1 MASEFTRGDGPAS
14 VAENETVQ
22 SSIASTA
29 NKENKKKKMID
40 SSHGLRFELKL
51 LALFC
56 VRGLGAG
63 YKFELSKEK
72 EEEGGKLEDL
82 IFRYQVSDETLAGKH
97 WRYRY
102 LQAKHKVNEKEKI
115 PADHLLDY
123 NPKGDFSLPK
133 YFHSFYKIRT
143 RGDDLHDC
151 IICTNIGFDV
161 NSLEK
166 GGVQLVSIN
175 DQQEDILEFGAQEKT
190 ARYKLKINKED
201 WHRRLKEEWSPVQLL
216 AEELKDCA
224 TKNKTTD
231 LRTGMFNSYHVALVD
246 EHVIDCTAKKFHL
259 DFVGEVN
266 LSEGARELRQT
277 ICELGINDSWK
288 DWKFKLSNNFGK
300 CQSAVKNSLPR
311 KITEEDV
318 KEFFDKLVFVVNMPN
333 EKKFEE
339 ILETRDMSKY
349 YQPDKCKAQTI
360 RILHE
365 VSAQFSNQE
374 QNFWL
379 KAEIAKN
386 ILLDGVAKISLEY
399 QSQLEKE
406 IKFND
411 SAIQMMTAQLKQLL
425 ESDGRGKI
433 ERIAT
438 SSPKHTAVKVISAV
452 HILMREL
459 NQEGNY
465 LVASSSR
472 LQNEEEMEKWKNI
485 LKLQKSFH
493 HFFVVV
499 CDDEASKQHYE
510 NFISDD
516 GADEK
521 NIIIIIGLG
530 KSSARMDDEIKYTD
544 LSPDFQ
550 EAILSKTICFQGEN
564 LTVGN
569 LIGPKPEE
577 IIDFSSIKE
586 LLFEEKEIKIPS
598 LNASTFEQSLY
609 VKRTLRFPFKN
620 QFELGGECR
629 INSDGHIEWLV
640 EKEKRKE
647 IWKKIMNGVT
657 NQASSAG
664 VTVDDLAHLKEN
676 GNEKSVVIISGLAGT
691 GKSTLL
697 CHYYEE
703 IKKSNPDHWVIKMNL
718 VDYEAILKKDN
729 IARSANIFVY
739 QLHVVDEKSSFSRS
753 LLRNRLERGDRIIF
767 MFDGFDEINELCQKG
782 AIQLMEAIS
791 KKKSIQ
797 LYVTTRPHM
806 LEDLQ
811 FWLSQLA
818 YSLENFTEKDQ
829 IDYLTSNW
837 AKELNLSKDNN
848 GPLQQFA
855 KSLVERVS
863 ETLRD
868 EEKSFV
874 GIPLQCRILAEC
886 FQSNVK
892 ELITQNFV
900 EDKEEPR
907 QSECVRNKISD
918 FIEGQKF
925 DLVSLFNRLMETKR
939 KVFCEEKANATN
951 TNQIIL
957 DAINRL
963 IQDIEDHLTKLA
975 IKTIVTD
982 QKVLDILLPPQP
994 SPNRSDDDVANGEN
1008 TVALNGLKFGLTFKS
1023 GDESTV
1029 QFLHRTYAEYLF
1041 ARYLYDGFL
1050 LDEKRH
1056 NKLLDNESIQKL
1068 ILNKILAVKQYN
1080 GVQVFFDS
1088 MLKELVDN
1096 DEEWRNRIDS
1106 RDLPERLKKF
1116 TKNLFTQFLRQSPP
1130 LHKLGKGFTIKSYF
1144 VNALYFSLASGNG
1157 TIFKFLCDCLDAT
1170 FDNHQVQ
1177 WAMKSSFTQYYC
1189 YFSFTFFRNKESKL
1203 VKRFIDYFDSNEAA
1217 SFIVSKSSYF
1227 ALLPP
1232 CGLDYSQWNGEEQ
1245 QKTVHHLL
1253 QFMTNQYEAFD
1264 HYFGTNREIDIVPM
1278 LTFFI
1283 FNENYDSHLK
1293 IFLELLSRTTAY
1305 SDDSKFANLLKKAF
1319 CSKEHFVG
1327 GRIEKVLI
1335 ILSDLKRQNLLTQ
1348 LYGIVLAIEPKAFQ
1362 NIYQPPLLLNEKDAI
1377 SADIKKLLEPDSYRM
1392 TGLHRAAFHGDT
1404 EVAEKILEKIR
1415 EDPENETKVMTRDD
1429 YGFTP
1434 FYVAAVSDQEKIYN
1448 NMLAFLKQNLSVDEL
1463 KEHLMDTKGFIH
1475 NALSDA
1481 NESENVQMVKLILN
1495 AIKRE
1500 LGQNYLINLLK
1511 TNITKGSNISPSSL
1525 IVKCKTK
1532 ELFNAIA
1539 KIIVERDD
1547 IVMDY
1552 TALYHFVFH
1561 DNSVRNTLK
1570 FIDEENLQGLLSLK
1584 GVEDFTKHVLDSDCS
1599 VNFAFRLMSHHLLQH
1614 FNEDQI
1620 KQFVQTITLKNNK
1633 KKIRSCSTI
1642 TTGHVADPEQAESI
1656 ALKFFPECTKDDLV
1670 FDDQGNGT
1678 TNIYAERLVPKRS
1691 YWTDLIGSA
1700 LTAHYDDRGFVSRED
1715 VHCIF
1720 DCLKRVGDNSA
1731 KQLLLHKEDNGF
1743 IMIPSSQQI
1752 VQLMLAHLS
1761 QESQEEVKRQ
1771 WKNSASPMN
1780 TFIDSNSEGN
1790 NLKFGRYY
1798 SDILQFYLNYGSDVH
1813 LNDFV
1818 NLVMTLHQIGEEQFT
1833 VWSCIFKNCDKEASE
1848 ILKLVSEKVEI
1859 LGRDAVKQLLLH
1871 EIDNVPFIIKAVSWG
1886 EDVDARLEIL
1896 PKEIKEEIQQ
1906 FMKQKAP
1913 EFIENALR
1921 NLKAFFKTFNKQH
1934 YNKLNSFTFFL
1945 NYLSDK
1951 SQLEQFFQ
1959 NITSTTDDGEN
1970 TRSIWAELLT
1980 NECQDHKTDEIAK
1993 MDKFMKCLSEKLG
2006 SNAVKELVLHSDGEM
2021 RVIFYPALRGEEKM
2035 LETLLNYLSA
2045 KDRKKVQRQVDEFL
2059 DETFKIDEYN
2069 QYQYH
2074 QFNPFF

>member
-1 MASEFTRGDGPAS
+1 MASEFTRGDEPAS
-14 VAENETVQ
+14 VAENETVL

-29 NKENKKKKMID
+29 NKEIKKKKLID

-51 LALFC
+51 LSLFC

-72 EEEGGKLEDL
+72 EDEGGKLEDL
-82 IFRYQVSDETLAGKH
+82 IFRYEVPDTTPAGKH

-133 YFHSFYKIRT
+133 YFHSFYKIRA
-143 RGDDLHDC
+143 RGDDIHAC
-151 IICTNIGFDV
+151 IICTNIGFKLD
-161 NSLEK
+161 SLTEEK
-166 GGVQLVSIN
+166 VELVSIN
-175 DQQEDILEFGAQEKT
+175 DQPEDILEFGAQEKT
-190 ARYKLKINKED
+190 ARYKLKINKEY

-246 EHVIDCTAKKFHL
+246 EHVIDCTAKKFHQ

-277 ICELGINDSWK
+277 ICDPLRNP
-288 DWKFKLSNNFGK
+288 
-300 CQSAVKNSLPR
+300 LPR

-318 KEFFDKLVFVVNMPN
+318 DNFFDKLVFVVDMPN

-386 ILLDGVAKISLEY
+386 ILLADVTKMSLEY

-411 SAIQMMTAQLKQLL
+411 SAIQMMAAQLKQLL

-472 LQNEEEMEKWKNI
+472 LQNEEEIEMWKNI

-499 CDDEASKQHYE
+499 CDDEASKQNYE

-569 LIGPKPEE
+569 LIGHKPEE

-609 VKRTLRFPFKN
+609 VKRTLRLPFKN

-629 INSDGHIEWLV
+629 ISPDGHIEWLV

-664 VTVDDLAHLKEN
+664 VVVDDLAHLKEN

-703 IKKSNPDHWVIKMNL
+703 IKKASPDHWVIRINL

-767 MFDGFDEINELCQKG
+767 MFDGFDEVNDLCQNN

-818 YSLENFTEKDQ
+818 YSLENFTEIDQ

-848 GPLQQFA
+848 GLLQQFA

-907 QSECVRNKISD
+907 QSECVRKKISD
-918 FIEGQKF
+918 LIEGQKF

-939 KVFCEEKANATN
+939 KVFREEKANATN

-982 QKVLDILLPPQP
+982 QKMLDILLPPQS
-994 SPNRSDDDVANGEN
+994 SPNRSDDDIANGEN
-1008 TVALNGLKFGLTFKS
+1008 TIALNGLKFGLTFKS
-1023 GDESTV
+1023 GHESTV

-1041 ARYLYDGFL
+1041 ARYLYGGFL

-1056 NKLLDNESIQKL
+1056 NKLLESESIRKL

-1080 GVQVFFDS
+1080 GVQIFFDS
-1088 MLKELVDN
+1088 MLKEFVDN
-1096 DEEWRNRIDS
+1096 DEEWRNRIIQ
-1106 RDLPERLKKF
+1106 RDLPKRLKKF

-1130 LHKLGKGFTIKSYF
+1130 LHKYGISFTVKSYF
-1144 VNALYFSLASGNG
+1144 VNALYFSLANGNG

-1170 FDNHQVQ
+1170 FNEQKVQ
-1177 WAMKSSFTQYYC
+1177 LAMISSFMQDGR
-1189 YFSFTFFRNKESKL
+1189 YFTLTFFRNKDSKL
-1203 VKRFIDYFDSNEAA
+1203 FSRFINYYDNLSLHESYSIISKIA
-1217 SFIVSKSSYF
+1217 S
-1227 ALLPP
+1227 L
-1232 CGLDYSQWNGEEQ
+1232 W
-1245 QKTVHHLL
+1245 VH
-1253 QFMTNQYEAFD
+1253 
-1264 HYFGTNREIDIVPM
+1264 P
-1278 LTFFI
+1278 
-1283 FNENYDSHLK
+1283 
-1293 IFLELLSRTTAY
+1293 
-1305 SDDSKFANLLKKAF
+1305 
-1319 CSKEHFVG
+1319 
-1327 GRIEKVLI
+1327 
-1335 ILSDLKRQNLLTQ
+1335 
-1348 LYGIVLAIEPKAFQ
+1348 
-1362 NIYQPPLLLNEKDAI
+1362 
-1377 SADIKKLLEPDSYRM
+1377 SAD
-1392 TGLHRAAFHGDT
+1392 F
-1404 EVAEKILEKIR
+1404 
-1415 EDPENETKVMTRDD
+1415 
-1429 YGFTP
+1429 
-1434 FYVAAVSDQEKIYN
+1434 
-1448 NMLAFLKQNLSVDEL
+1448 
-1463 KEHLMDTKGFIH
+1463 
-1475 NALSDA
+1475 
-1481 NESENVQMVKLILN
+1481 
-1495 AIKRE
+1495 
-1500 LGQNYLINLLK
+1500 
-1511 TNITKGSNISPSSL
+1511 
-1525 IVKCKTK
+1525 
-1532 ELFNAIA
+1532 
-1539 KIIVERDD
+1539 
-1547 IVMDY
+1547 
-1552 TALYHFVFH
+1552 
-1561 DNSVRNTLK
+1561 
-1570 FIDEENLQGLLSLK
+1570 
-1584 GVEDFTKHVLDSDCS
+1584 
-1599 VNFAFRLMSHHLLQH
+1599 
-1614 FNEDQI
+1614 
-1620 KQFVQTITLKNNK
+1620 
-1633 KKIRSCSTI
+1633 
-1642 TTGHVADPEQAESI
+1642 
-1656 ALKFFPECTKDDLV
+1656 
-1670 FDDQGNGT
+1670 
-1678 TNIYAERLVPKRS
+1678 
-1691 YWTDLIGSA
+1691 DLI
-1700 LTAHYDDRGFVSRED
+1700 
-1715 VHCIF
+1715 
-1720 DCLKRVGDNSA
+1720 
-1731 KQLLLHKEDNGF
+1731 
-1743 IMIPSSQQI
+1743 
-1752 VQLMLAHLS
+1752 
-1761 QESQEEVKRQ
+1761 
-1771 WKNSASPMN
+1771 
-1780 TFIDSNSEGN
+1780 
-1790 NLKFGRYY
+1790 
-1798 SDILQFYLNYGSDVH
+1798 
-1813 LNDFV
+1813 
-1818 NLVMTLHQIGEEQFT
+1818 
-1833 VWSCIFKNCDKEASE
+1833 
-1848 ILKLVSEKVEI
+1848 
-1859 LGRDAVKQLLLH
+1859 
-1871 EIDNVPFIIKAVSWG
+1871 
-1886 EDVDARLEIL
+1886 
-1896 PKEIKEEIQQ
+1896 
-1906 FMKQKAP
+1906 
-1913 EFIENALR
+1913 
-1921 NLKAFFKTFNKQH
+1921 
-1934 YNKLNSFTFFL
+1934 
-1945 NYLSDK
+1945 
-1951 SQLEQFFQ
+1951 
-1959 NITSTTDDGEN
+1959 
-1970 TRSIWAELLT
+1970 
-1980 NECQDHKTDEIAK
+1980 
-1993 MDKFMKCLSEKLG
+1993 
-2006 SNAVKELVLHSDGEM
+2006 
-2021 RVIFYPALRGEEKM
+2021 
-2035 LETLLNYLSA
+2035 
-2045 KDRKKVQRQVDEFL
+2045 
-2059 DETFKIDEYN
+2059 
-2069 QYQYH
+2069 
-2074 QFNPFF
+2074 